1 MWAVLHPFGYP
12 RLQSAV
18 YFVNRPVPESAF
30 YQVHRRNTFSK
41 ETCYLFLFALNCRS
55 RVGYTILGIERW
67 LEASVSTVESTS
79 FGSTP
84 MPTLTT
90 YLTSISRPS
99 SVDASTVDVYANRQT
114 IPLRYRHSQTQARLR
129 ADADQN
135 GLQKLVERHNER
147 LDLPLEVWS
156 KEVIAEAVQRSGTA
170 V

>member
-1 MWAVLHPFGYP
+1 M
-12 RLQSAV
+12 
-18 YFVNRPVPESAF
+18 
-30 YQVHRRNTFSK
+30 
-41 ETCYLFLFALNCRS
+41 
-55 RVGYTILGIERW
+55 
-67 LEASVSTVESTS
+67 STVESTS